1 MTSQVIKHFNNY
13 ADFYNVKDL
22 VKLKPFIRDQ
32 ILSLCHKY
40 NINDF
45 RLVFQYNDRLRS
57 TLGRINIKYNNK
69 NLCWIELNPQFVLG
83 CRYDWNNGGQ
93 QALIS
98 VTKHETIHFI
108 LYHRGQAYRDGD
120 RSFEQMLAENGA
132 SSSGT
137 TKSYRRVSLVE
148 NVGYK
153 YDKCANTLT
162 KITSEYHQE
171 AQAEAK
177 IGHATG
183 QQKAA
188 RLAQLQAQL
197 RQAVAVDLAAL
208 QSADNQPKIKFSNRL
223 RNSFARL
230 NWYGSDLE
238 SISISN
244 HNLLIL
250 DCEGELDEAIHTLVA
265 KLHTLH

>member
-1 MTSQVIKHFNNY
+1 MTSQVIKHFNSY
-13 ADFYNVKDL
+13 ADFYNVEDL
-22 VKLKPFIRDQ
+22 VKLKPFIKDQ

-57 TLGRINIKYNNK
+57 TLGRMTIKNHNK
-69 NLCWIELNPQFVLG
+69 DLCWIELNPQFVLG
-83 CRYDWNNGGQ
+83 CWYDWNNGGQ

-108 LYHRGQAYRDGD
+108 LYHQGQAFRDGD
-120 RSFEQMLAENGA
+120 WPFERMLAENGA

-137 TKSYRRVSLVE
+137 TKSYRRLSLVE
-148 NVGYK
+148 NVGYE
-153 YDKCANTLT
+153 YDKYANTLT

-177 IGHATG
+177 IDHATD

-188 RLAQLQAQL
+188 RLAQLQAQVK
-197 RQAVAVDLAAL
+197 QAVAPELAAL
-208 QSADNQPKIKFSNRL
+208 QSVSNQPKIRFSNRL
-223 RNSFARL
+223 RNSFAQL

-250 DCEGELDEAIHTLVA
+250 DCEGELDEVIHTLVA

>member
-13 ADFYNVKDL
+13 ADFYNIEEL
-22 VKLKPFIRDQ
+22 VKLKPFIKGQ

-45 RLVFQYNDRLRS
+45 RLVFQYNARLRN
-57 TLGRINIKYNNK
+57 TLGRMTIKCNNK
-69 NLCWIELNPQFVLG
+69 DLCWIELNPQFVLG
-83 CRYDWNNGGQ
+83 CWYDWNNGGQ

-108 LYHRGQAYRDGD
+108 LYHQGQAYRDGD
-120 RSFEQMLAENGA
+120 WPFEQMLAENGA
-132 SSSGT
+132 SSSGA
-137 TKSYRRVSLVE
+137 TKSYHRVSLVE

-153 YDKCANTLT
+153 YDKCANTLI
-162 KITSEYHQE
+162 KLTSEYRRE
-171 AQAEAK
+171 AQAEAT
-177 IGHATG
+177 IGQESD

-188 RLAQLQAQL
+188 RLAQLHAQL
-197 RQAVAVDLAAL
+197 QLAVAADLAAL
-208 QSADNQPKIKFSNRL
+208 QSADNQPKIRFSNRL
-223 RNSFARL
+223 RNSLACF
-230 NWYGSDLE
+230 NWYGSQLQ

-244 HNLLIL
+244 HNLLL
-250 DCEGELDEAIHTLVA
+250 MDYKGELNEAIRTLVA

>member
-1 MTSQVIKHFNNY
+1 MTSQIIKHFNNY
-13 ADFYNVKDL
+13 ADFYNVEEL
-22 VKLKPFIRDQ
+22 AKLKPFIKGQ
-32 ILSLCHKY
+32 IVSLCHKY
-40 NINDF
+40 GINDF
-45 RLVFQYNDRLRS
+45 RLVFQYNGRLRS
-57 TLGRINIKYNNK
+57 TLGRMTTKYNDK
-69 NLCWIELNPQFVLG
+69 DLCWIELNPQFVLG
-83 CRYDWNNGGQ
+83 CWYDWNNGGQ
-93 QALIS
+93 QALVA

-108 LYHRGQAYRDGD
+108 LYHQDKAYRDGD
-120 RSFEQMLAENGA
+120 WPFEQMLAENGA

-148 NVGYK
+148 NVGYE
-153 YDKCANTLT
+153 YDKYANTLT
-162 KITSEYHQE
+162 KITSEYRRD

-177 IGHATG
+177 IDHATD

-197 RQAVAVDLAAL
+197 RQAVAADLAAL
-208 QSADNQPKIKFSNRL
+208 QSVSNQPKIRFSNRL
-223 RNSFARL
+223 RNSFAQL

-250 DCEGELDEAIHTLVA
+250 DCEGELDEVIHTLVA